1 MENIRIETKANGYKA
16 ESIQGMIKTFEK
28 VAARLFPGCLV
39 RHFYYGD
46 RLDMADIVLGNGHY
60 AHFNV
65 TAKRVS
71 LTGFT
76 LSYEERDKAASMTHR
91 DECYDGRLLELA
103 GIEQ

>member
-1 MENIRIETKANGYKA
+1 MENIRIETKTNGYTA
-16 ESIQGMIKTFEK
+16 ETIQGMIKTFEN

-46 RLDMADIVLGNGHY
+46 RLDMADIVLGDGHY
-60 AHFNV
+60 AQFNI

-71 LTGFT
+71 LCGYILT
-76 LSYEERDKAASMTHR
+76 YEQRDLAGSMTHK

-103 GIEQ
+103 AH